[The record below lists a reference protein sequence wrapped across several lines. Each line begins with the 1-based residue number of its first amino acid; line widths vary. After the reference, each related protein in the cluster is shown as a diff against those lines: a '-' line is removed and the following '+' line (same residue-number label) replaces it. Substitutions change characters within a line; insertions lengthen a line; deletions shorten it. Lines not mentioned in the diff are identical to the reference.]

1 MTWLA
6 AIETLTATS
15 TAATIGAVAGEVA
28 RLAAIETLTAAL
40 TAATIGAVAGD
51 VARLAAVETLTAA
64 TSTTATTAA
73 TTAASVWP
81 RHRVGQI
88 GDVQILAYVFN
99 FTVTLT

>member
-1 MTWLA
+1 MGPRLRCRPRRASSAPPLGAVLRDMTWL
-6 AIETLTATS
+6 TT
-15 TAATIGAVAGEVA
+15 
-28 RLAAIETLTAAL
+28 IETLTAAS

-64 TSTTATTAA
+64 ATTTA

>member
-15 TAATIGAVAGEVA
+15 TAATIGAVAGDVA

-64 TSTTATTAA
+64 ATTTA

>member
-1 MTWLA
+1 MGPRLRCRPRRASSAPPLGAVLRDMTWLA

-15 TAATIGAVAGEVA
+15 
-28 RLAAIETLTAAL
+28 

-64 TSTTATTAA
+64 TTTTATTTA

>member
-1 MTWLA
+1 
-6 AIETLTATS
+6 
-15 TAATIGAVAGEVA
+15 VA

-40 TAATIGAVAGD
+40 TAATIGAVAGE

-64 TSTTATTAA
+64 TSTTATTTATTAA

>member
-6 AIETLTATS
+6 AIETLTAAS
-15 TAATIGAVAGEVA
+15 TAATIGAVAGDMA
-28 RLAAIETLTAAL
+28 RLAAVETLTAAL

-64 TSTTATTAA
+64 ATTTATT
-73 TTAASVWP
+73 TAAVWP
-81 RHRVGQI
+81 RHRVGQV